1 MRTIFSVLLLS
12 LASMAQSADLSGFFV
27 KTDDFLKKYVK
38 DGMVEY
44 QAIKNNSSSINALY
58 SEIGKMDLSGAS
70 EPEKKAFY
78 INAYNLIVIYQVTKY
93 YPLKSPLDQSG
104 FFDKVKHSVAGE
116 SLTLNHLEIKKII
129 LPYND
134 PRIHFVL
141 ACAAKSCPPLAS
153 FAFIPDKLDA
163 QLEERTKLSINDGD
177 WLKVDN
183 KDKKA
188 YISKIF
194 EWYQK
199 DFTKAGTSVLA
210 FINRYRKTAIPDSY
224 SIKYYEYDWGLNEG

>member
-1 MRTIFSVLLLS
+1 MKTIFSVLLLS
-12 LASMAQSADLSGFFV
+12 VTATLQGADLNGFFS
-27 KTDDFLKKYVK
+27 KTDDFLGKYVK

-44 QAIKNNSSSINALY
+44 KAIKNNSSSINALY
-58 SEIGKMDLSGAS
+58 TEIGKTDLSGAS
-70 EPEKKAFY
+70 DAEKKAFY

-104 FFDKVKHSVAGE
+104 FFDKVKHMVAGE

-134 PRIHFVL
+134 PRIHFAL

-153 FAFIPDKLDA
+153 YAFVPDKLDA
-163 QLEERTKLSINDGD
+163 QLEERTKLAINDSN
-177 WLKVDN
+177 WLKVN
-183 KDKKA
+183 NGEKKA

-199 DFTKAGTSVLA
+199 DFTKAGMSVLE
-210 FINRYRKTAIPDSY
+210 FINKYRKTAIPASY
-224 SIKYYEYDWGLNEG
+224 SLTYYEYDWGLNEG